1 MNKLEKQKK
10 WPPRNLQEI
19 RRRIIGC
26 VREVNAALG
35 PGLDKQA
42 YENALAR
49 AFYGEKLMAAHDY
62 PLRIIVDDAVLGEFR
77 ADFIVE
83 GTILV
88 ELEAAPRL
96 TREHVARAESHLR
109 TEGLELC
116 LLINFGKPKVEIKR
130 LLPSVR

>member
-1 MNKLEKQKK
+1 MNKLDKLKK
-10 WPPRNLQEI
+10 LPPRNPKDI
-19 RRRIIGC
+19 SRRILGC
-26 VREVNAALG
+26 AREVNAALG

-42 YENALAR
+42 YENALTR
-49 AFYGEKLMAAHDY
+49 AFYRERLMAAHDY
-62 PLRIIVDDAVLGEFR
+62 PLRIIVGDAVLGEFR

-83 GTILV
+83 GTILL
-88 ELEAAPRL
+88 ELEAAPTL